1 VPLGDVLQRRRLV
14 VTLLAAVAVAL
25 AAAASARSLP
35 WLAVASLAVG
45 TATVV
50 PQVLLPLAAQ
60 LAPPERKGKAVGVVM
75 MGLLLGIL
83 LSRTASGFV
92 GERFGWRAVYW
103 AASGAMA
110 LLAVA
115 LGPLLPA
122 HEVHEDLGYGQLLWS
137 VLQQVRRQPVLRQ
150 AMVNGALLFAGFS
163 AFWATLVFRME
174 AAPFHYGARAA
185 GMFGLVGAAG
195 ALVAPAA
202 GRVADR
208 VPPRSVI
215 TGATAL
221 LLVSFV
227 IFWVRGSTLLGLAA
241 GVFLLDVAVQA
252 AQVTN
257 LTRIYRLSD
266 NAHSR
271 INSAFMVTYFLG
283 GAAGSILGA
292 YAWSAAQWTGVCVVG
307 ISLSALALVLHLLAR
322 TPRPFSP
329 VLRGEGT
336 ER

>member
-1 VPLGDVLQRRRLV
+1 
-14 VTLLAAVAVAL
+14 
-25 AAAASARSLP
+25 
-35 WLAVASLAVG
+35 
-45 TATVV
+45 
-50 PQVLLPLAAQ
+50 
-60 LAPPERKGKAVGVVM
+60 
-75 MGLLLGIL
+75 
-83 LSRTASGFV
+83 
-92 GERFGWRAVYW
+92 
-103 AASGAMA
+103 
-110 LLAVA
+110 
-115 LGPLLPA
+115 
-122 HEVHEDLGYGQLLWS
+122 
-137 VLQQVRRQPVLRQ
+137 
-150 AMVNGALLFAGFS
+150 
-163 AFWATLVFRME
+163 
-174 AAPFHYGARAA
+174 
-185 GMFGLVGAAG
+185 MFGLVGAAG